1 MGEFLQEL
9 RAAFKAEAASSG
21 KPELLIS
28 AAVAAGTDKIKT
40 AYEIPE
46 MSNALD
52 FINVMTYDFHGAWE
66 KGAGH
71 NSPLYAAPTDTGVIA
86 DYNIDTAIKFYISQG
101 ADPQKL
107 NLGLAT
113 YGRNFELSDPS
124 NHDVGAPI
132 KGAGPA
138 GVETREK
145 GFNSYYEICE
155 KLKAGAQVIRD
166 PTQQVPYA
174 VKGNEWIGFDDEQ
187 SLRNK
192 VDYARANGLG
202 GIMFWALDLDDFK
215 GQSCGKG
222 PYPLMNAA
230 KDQCLGGTPGA
241 TFTQAP
247 YTQAPYT
254 NAPATTDTTQK
265 TWWPQQPTNA
275 PSGDTTQKTWWPQQP
290 TNAPITQAPTNAP
303 WTQAPTNAPW
313 TQAPT
318 NAPWTQPPATTMM
331 PTTTTPMMTTT
342 AHIEHVQHQC
352 DPVKDDFHPNPADCT
367 TYFICTAGLAY
378 QVKCATGL
386 TFNAGTK
393 SCDWPDNHACKLP
406 AGAPLAP
413 MQTTTTTTTTPAPTA
428 APTTPKFNR
437 MTICEDRNLSDGI
450 HKDPSSCHH
459 FFECVNKR
467 TVRLRCPAGTGFN
480 PKMGICDYISHVAGC
495 H

>member
-1 MGEFLQEL
+1 MKADWSKGMYERYTDLRQQAPDVKLMIAVGGWNMGSQPFTQMVASPSRRADFIQDAIKFLRSHKFDGLDLDWEYPANRGSPAEDKHKFTLFLQEL

-28 AAVAAGTDKIKT
+28 AAVAAGTDKIAT

-71 NSPLYAAPTDTGVIA
+71 NSPLYKAPTDTGVIA
-86 DYNIDTAIKFYISQG
+86 DYNIDSAIKYYIDNG
-101 ADPQKL
+101 AAPEKL

-113 YGRNFELSDPS
+113 YGRNFELTDPS
-124 NHDVGAPI
+124 SHDVGASI

-138 GVETREK
+138 GTQTREK

-155 KLKAGAQVIRD
+155 KLKSGAQVYRD

-174 VKGNEWIGFDDEQ
+174 VKGNEWIGYDNEQ

-192 VDYARANGLG
+192 VDYAKALGLG

-230 KDQCLGGTPGA
+230 KDQCLSGSSGVTSGPGS
-241 TFTQAP
+241 P
-247 YTQAPYT
+247 TQAPYT
-254 NAPATTDTTQK
+254 NAPTSAPAPTDSTQK
-265 TWWPQQPTNA
+265 TWWP
-275 PSGDTTQKTWWPQQP
+275 
-290 TNAPITQAPTNAP
+290 QAPTNAP

-342 AHIEHVQHQC
+342 AHIDHVQHQC
-352 DPVKDDFHPNPADCT
+352 DPNKDDFHPNPADCS
-367 TYFICTAGLAY
+367 TYFICTEGLAY
-378 QVKCATGL
+378 QVKCAAGL
-386 TFNAGTK
+386 TFNAGSK
-393 SCDWPDNHACKLP
+393 FCDWPDNHACKLP

-413 MQTTTTTTTTPAPTA
+413 SQTTTTTTTTQA
-428 APTTPKFNR
+428 
-437 MTICEDRNLSDGI
+437 
-450 HKDPSSCHH
+450 
-459 FFECVNKR
+459 
-467 TVRLRCPAGTGFN
+467 
-480 PKMGICDYISHVAGC
+480 
-495 H
+495 